1 MHTSIDAMKSRWSDA
16 EARQFIDRY
25 APRWGEP
32 LALRVYTSRLIGADP
47 DLVMHGGGN
56 TSVKVVIENLLGE
69 RTDALCVKGSGWDLD
84 SIEPQGFPALDLGW
98 LRRLR
103 KLKDLSDEEMVNQFR
118 TRLFDASAPNPSVE
132 TLLHAFLPHVFID
145 HTHADAIL
153 ALTNQPDGEKLT
165 RQALGERVVVVPYVM
180 PGFTL
185 AKLAAEMFES
195 KPDAQGMVLL
205 KHGLFTFAP
214 DARTSYERT
223 IELVGRAESFL
234 QGRMRG
240 RGVTPAPDEDV
251 ARARTRMAQVGPILR
266 GLLATPSG
274 NPDQPH
280 RRVIL
285 EHRASPDLLGL
296 VASPQCASLAARGP
310 LTPDH
315 VIRTKAQHLF
325 IGQPALDDP
334 ETLRKQL
341 GAAIA
346 GYRTGYDAYF
356 AAQVREKGVTR
367 TKLDP
372 DPRVLLI
379 PGVGI
384 VCAGK
389 TRKDAAIAADIA
401 EHTLRIK
408 EVAEAIGRYQPL
420 EPSELFDMEY
430 WSLEQ
435 AKLGKEIEKPLSR
448 QVALVTGAAGAIGV
462 AACVELAKA
471 GAHVVLTD
479 LDAEGLERAREK
491 VAKAAGSSACAAV
504 RMDVTD
510 EGSVAAAFDHA
521 CRVFGGVDIVVA
533 NAGIAQVSALADTD
547 ARQFHKVLDVN
558 LGGYFLTLRAAARLM
573 RAQGTAGNVVIN
585 ASKNVFAP
593 GADFGA
599 YSASKAAG
607 HQLGKVAAIELAP
620 LGIRVN
626 MINADAVFA
635 EGDTPSGLWREIG
648 PERARSRGIAA
659 EKLQEFYRERNL
671 LHAEV
676 TGRHVGRAVVF
687 FASNQTPTTGAT
699 LPVDGGIAAAFPR

>member
-1 MHTSIDAMKSRWSDA
+1 MKSRWSDA

-25 APRWGEP
+25 APRWSEA

-56 TSVKVVIENLLGE
+56 TSVKIVQENLLGDRVE
-69 RTDALCVKGSGWDLD
+69 ALCVKGSGWDLD
-84 SIEPQGFPALDLGW
+84 SIEPQGFPALDLAW

-103 KLKDLSDEEMVNQFR
+103 KLRELSDEEMVNQLR

-153 ALTNQPDGEKLT
+153 ALTNQPDGAELI

-180 PGFTL
+180 PGFQL
-185 AKLAAEMFES
+185 AKLAAELFES
-195 KPDAQGMVLL
+195 RAEVDGMVLL
-205 KHGLFTFAP
+205 KHGLFTFAS

-223 IELVGRAESFL
+223 IEAVDRAEGFL
-234 QGRMRG
+234 SGHLHGR
-240 RGVTPAPDEDV
+240 VPAPAPPGEV
-251 ARARTRMAQVGPILR
+251 EAAKTRMARIGPLLR

-274 NPDQPH
+274 NPDQPY

-285 EHRASPDLLGL
+285 EHRATPEALALI
-296 VASPQCASLAARGP
+296 ASAQCAVLASRGP

-315 VIRTKAQHLF
+315 VIRTKAQHLYVA
-325 IGQPALDDP
+325 QPALDDP
-334 ETLRKQL
+334 EASRQQL
-341 GAAIA
+341 STAIA
-346 GYRTGYDAYF
+346 GYRTRYDAYF
-356 AAQVREKGVTR
+356 AEQVRGKNVTR

-372 DPRVLLI
+372 DPRVFLI

-408 EVAEAIGRYQPL
+408 AVAEAMGRYEPL
-420 EPSELFDMEY
+420 GDAELFDMEY

-435 AKLGKEIEKPLSR
+435 AKLGKEAEKPLSR

-479 LDAEGLERAREK
+479 VDAEGLERAREK
-491 VAKAAGSSACAAV
+491 VAKAAGKSSCTAAW
-504 RMDVTD
+504 MDVTD
-510 EGSVAAAFDHA
+510 EASVTAAFEHA
-521 CRVFGGVDIVVA
+521 CRVFGGLDIVVA
-533 NAGIAQVSALADTD
+533 NAGIAHVSALADTD

-558 LGGYFLTLRAAARLM
+558 LGGYFLTLRAAARVM
-573 RAQGTAGNVVIN
+573 RAQGTGGNVVIN

-648 PERARSRGIAA
+648 PERARSRGIAP

-676 TGRHVGRAVVF
+676 TGTHVGRAVVF

>member
-1 MHTSIDAMKSRWSDA
+1 MNSRWSDI
-16 EARQFIDRY
+16 EARQFCDRY
-25 APRWGEP
+25 AARWGEA

-56 TSVKVVIENLLGE
+56 TSVKITKETLLGD
-69 RTDALCVKGSGWDLD
+69 RVDALCVKGSGWDLD
-84 SIEPQGFPALDLGW
+84 SIEPQGFPAIDLSW

-103 KLKDLSDEEMVNQFR
+103 KLDALSDEEMVNQLR
-118 TRLFDASAPNPSVE
+118 THLFDASAPNPSVE
-132 TLLHAFLPHVFID
+132 TLLHAFLPHTFID

-153 ALTNQPDGEKLT
+153 ALTNQPDGAELI
-165 RQALGERVVVVPYVM
+165 RQALGDRVVVVPYVM
-180 PGFTL
+180 PGFQL
-185 AKLAAEMFES
+185 AKLAAEMFEGR
-195 KPDAQGMVLL
+195 PEADGMVLM

-214 DARTSYERT
+214 DARTSYGRT
-223 IELVGRAESFL
+223 IDYVDRAESFL
-234 QGRMRG
+234 RARLRG
-240 RGVTPAPDEDV
+240 RSEPAASAADV
-251 ARARTRMAQVGPILR
+251 SAARGRMAQIGPILR
-266 GLLATPSG
+266 GLLVTPSG
-274 NPDQPH
+274 NADQPH

-285 EHRASPDLLGL
+285 EHRATPEILAL
-296 VASPQCASLAARGP
+296 VAAPQCASLAARGP

-315 VIRTKAQHLF
+315 VIRTKGQHLF
-325 IGQPALDDP
+325 VAQPALNDL
-334 ETLRKQL
+334 EELRSQL
-341 GAAIA
+341 ATAIA
-346 GYRTGYDAYF
+346 GYRTKYDAYF
-356 AAQVREKGVTR
+356 AHQIRAKGIAR
-367 TKLDP
+367 SKLDP

-384 VCAGK
+384 VTAGK

-408 EVAEAIGRYQPL
+408 AAAESIGHYEPL
-420 EPSELFDMEY
+420 EESDLFDMEY

-435 AKLGKEIEKPLSR
+435 AKLGKESEKPLAR
-448 QVALVTGAAGAIGV
+448 QVALVTGAAGAIGL

-471 GAHVVLTD
+471 GAHVVLSD
-479 LDAEGLERAREK
+479 VDQQGLERARSK
-491 VAKAAGSSACAAV
+491 VAQAAGASACTAV
-504 RMDVTD
+504 AMDVTD
-510 EGSVAAAFDHA
+510 ENSVAGAFDHA
-521 CRVFGGVDIVVA
+521 CRTYGGVDIVVA
-533 NAGIAQVSALADTD
+533 NAGIAHVSPLSDTD
-547 ARQFHKVLDVN
+547 AGQFRKVVDVN
-558 LGGYFLTLRAAARLM
+558 LGGYFLTLRAAARVM
-573 RAQGTAGNVVIN
+573 RTQGTGGNVVIN

-648 PERARSRGIAA
+648 PDRARSRGIPP

-671 LHAEV
+671 LHAEI
-676 TGRHVGRAVVF
+676 TGAHVGRAIVF

>member
-1 MHTSIDAMKSRWSDA
+1 MKSRWSDD
-16 EARQFIDRY
+16 EARQFCERY

-56 TSVKVVIENLLGE
+56 TSVKIAKENLLGDRVE
-69 RTDALCVKGSGWDLD
+69 ALCVKGSGWDLD
-84 SIEPQGFPALDLGW
+84 SIEPQGFPALDLSW

-103 KLKDLSDEEMVNQFR
+103 KLESLSDEEMVNQLR

-132 TLLHAFLPHVFID
+132 TLLHAFLPHAFID

-153 ALTNQPDGEKLT
+153 ALTNQPDGADLIHK
-165 RQALGERVVVVPYVM
+165 ALGDRVVVVPYVM
-180 PGFTL
+180 PGFRL
-185 AKLAAEMFES
+185 AKLAAEMFEG
-195 KPDAQGMVLL
+195 KPDAEGMVLL

-223 IELVGRAESFL
+223 VDSVDRAESFL
-234 QGRMRG
+234 RG
-240 RGVTPAPDEDV
+240 RLRGRAPAAPAGDV
-251 ARARTRMAQVGPILR
+251 AEARSRMAQIGPVVR
-266 GLLATPSG
+266 GLLATASG
-274 NPDQPH
+274 NADQPH

-285 EHRASPDLLGL
+285 EHRATPEILGL
-296 VASPQCASLAARGP
+296 IAAPQCASLAERGP

-315 VIRTKAQHLF
+315 VIRTKARHLF
-325 IGQPALDDP
+325 IGQPALQDP
-334 ETLRKQL
+334 EALRSQL
-341 GAAIA
+341 AAAIA
-346 GYRTGYDAYF
+346 GYRTRYDAYF
-356 AAQVREKGVTR
+356 AEQVGAKGVKR
-367 TKLDP
+367 SKLDP

-379 PGVGI
+379 PGLGI

-408 EVAEAIGRYQPL
+408 AAAEAIGRYEPL
-420 EPSELFDMEY
+420 DDSELFDMEY

-435 AKLGKEIEKPLSR
+435 AKLGKEAEKPLAR

-462 AACVELAKA
+462 ATCVELAKA

-479 LDAEGLERAREK
+479 VDEKGLERARAK
-491 VAKAAGSSACAAV
+491 VAQAAGGSSCAAV
-504 RMDVTD
+504 PMDVTD
-510 EGSVAAAFDHA
+510 EESVRRAFDDA
-521 CRVFGGVDIVVA
+521 CRAFGGVDIVVP
-533 NAGIAQVSALADTD
+533 NAGIAHVSALSETD
-547 ARQFHKVLDVN
+547 ARQFQKVLDVN
-558 LGGYFLTLRAAARLM
+558 LGGYFLTLRAAARVM
-573 RAQGTAGNVVIN
+573 RAQGTGGNVVIN

-648 PERARSRGIAA
+648 PDRARSRGIPTA
-659 EKLQEFYRERNL
+659 KLQEFYRERNL

-676 TGRHVGRAVVF
+676 TGTHVGRAVVF

>member
-1 MHTSIDAMKSRWSDA
+1 MIYPARMKSRWSDS
-16 EARQFIDRY
+16 EAQKVADRY
-25 APRWGEP
+25 AARWGEA

-56 TSVKVVIENLLGE
+56 TSVKVVKENLLGDRVE
-69 RTDALCVKGSGWDLD
+69 ALCVKGSGWDLD
-84 SIEPQGFPALDLGW
+84 SIEPPGFPALDLSW

-103 KLKDLSDEEMVNQFR
+103 KLETLSDEEMVNQLR
-118 TRLFDASAPNPSVE
+118 THLFDASAPNPSVE
-132 TLLHAFLPHVFID
+132 TLLHAFLPHAFID

-153 ALTNQPDGEKLT
+153 ALTNQPDGGELI
-165 RQALGERVVVVPYVM
+165 RQALGDRVVVVPYVM
-180 PGFTL
+180 PGFRL
-185 AKLAAEMFES
+185 AKLAAEMFEG
-195 KPDAQGMVLL
+195 KPDAEGMVLL
-205 KHGLFTFAP
+205 KHGLFTFAA

-223 IELVGRAESFL
+223 IDSVDRAEGFLRSRLRGRAAP
-234 QGRMRG
+234 
-240 RGVTPAPDEDV
+240 PAPKAEATAAAQM
-251 ARARTRMAQVGPILR
+251 ARIGPILR
-266 GLLATPSG
+266 GLLSPPSG
-274 NPDQPH
+274 SPDQPH

-285 EHRASPDLLGL
+285 EHRATPELLAL
-296 VASPQCASLAARGP
+296 VAAPQCASLAARGP

-325 IGQPALDDP
+325 VADPALHDADA
-334 ETLRKQL
+334 LRSQL
-341 GAAIA
+341 ATAID
-346 GYRTGYDAYF
+346 GYRARYDAYF
-356 AAQVREKGVTR
+356 AQQVRDKGVSR
-367 TKLDP
+367 SKLDP
-372 DPRVLLI
+372 DPRVLLL

-408 EVAEAIGRYQPL
+408 AAAEAIGRYEPL
-420 EPSELFDMEY
+420 DESELFEMEY

-435 AKLGKEIEKPLSR
+435 AKLGKELEKPLAR

-462 AACVELAKA
+462 ATCIELAKA
-471 GAHVVLTD
+471 GAHVVLGD
-479 LDAEGLERAREK
+479 VDEEGLERARAKVGK
-491 VAKAAGSSACAAV
+491 VAGAGACTAV
-504 RMDVTD
+504 RVDVTD
-510 EGSVAAAFDHA
+510 EASVDAAFDHA
-521 CRVFGGVDIVVA
+521 CRTFGGVDVVVA
-533 NAGIAQVSALADTD
+533 NAGIAHVSALADTE
-547 ARQFHKVLDVN
+547 AGQFRKVVDVN
-558 LGGYFLTLRAAARLM
+558 LGGYFLTLRAAARVM
-573 RAQGTAGNVVIN
+573 RAQGTGGHIVIN

-593 GADFGA
+593 GANFGA

-648 PERARSRGIAA
+648 PDRARSRGIAP
-659 EKLQEFYRERNL
+659 EKLQDFYRERNL
-671 LHAEV
+671 LHAEI
-676 TGRHVGRAVVF
+676 TGAHVGRAVVF

>member
-1 MHTSIDAMKSRWSDA
+1 MKNHWSDA
-16 EARQFIDRY
+16 EARQFCDRY
-25 APRWGEP
+25 APRWGEA
-32 LALRVYTSRLIGADP
+32 LALRVYTSRLIGAEP

-56 TSVKVVIENLLGE
+56 TSVKITRENLLGD
-69 RTDALCVKGSGWDLD
+69 RVDALCVKGSGWDLD
-84 SIEPQGFPALDLGW
+84 SIEPEGFPALDLAW

-103 KLKDLSDEEMVNQFR
+103 KLEALSDEEMVNQLR
-118 TRLFDASAPNPSVE
+118 THLFDASAPNPSVE
-132 TLLHAFLPHVFID
+132 TLLHALLPHPFID

-153 ALTNQPDGEKLT
+153 ALTNQPDGAELV
-165 RQALGERVVVVPYVM
+165 RRALGDRVLVVPYVM
-180 PGFTL
+180 PGFRL
-185 AKLAAEMFES
+185 AKLAAEIFEGR
-195 KPDAQGMVLL
+195 PEAEGMVLL
-205 KHGLFTFAP
+205 KHGLFTFAA

-223 IELVGRAESFL
+223 VEYVDRAETFL
-234 QGRMRG
+234 RARLRG
-240 RGVTPAPDEDV
+240 RSTVPSNSTEPGG
-251 ARARTRMAQVGPILR
+251 ARARMAQMGPVLR
-266 GLLATPSG
+266 GLLASASG
-274 NPDQPH
+274 NPDQPF

-285 EHRASPDLLGL
+285 EQRATQEILGL
-296 VASPQCASLAARGP
+296 LDSPQCASLASRGP

-315 VIRTKAQHLF
+315 VIRTKAHHLYLA
-325 IGQPALDDP
+325 QPALHDLDA
-334 ETLRKQL
+334 LRAQL
-341 GAAIA
+341 AGAIA
-346 GYRTGYDAYF
+346 AFRTQYDAYF
-356 AAQVREKGVTR
+356 AEQIRSKGVTR
-367 TKLDP
+367 SKLDP

-408 EVAEAIGRYQPL
+408 AAAESIGRYEPL
-420 EPSELFDMEY
+420 DDSQLFDMEY

-435 AKLGKEIEKPLSR
+435 AKLGKEAEQPLSR

-462 AACVELAKA
+462 ATCIELAKA

-479 LDAEGLERAREK
+479 VDEAALERAREK
-491 VAKAAGSSACAAV
+491 VLHVAGRSACAAV
-504 RMDVTD
+504 KMDVTD
-510 EGSVAAAFDHA
+510 ETSVSAAFDHA
-521 CRVFGGVDIVVA
+521 CAVFGGVDIVVA
-533 NAGIAQVSALADTD
+533 NAGIAHVSALSDLD
-547 ARQFHKVLDVN
+547 AGQFRKVLDVN
-558 LGGYFLTLRAAARLM
+558 LGGYFLTLRAAARVM
-573 RAQGTAGNVVIN
+573 RAQGTGGNVVIN

-620 LGIRVN
+620 FGIRVN

-635 EGDTPSGLWREIG
+635 EGDTPSGLWQQIG
-648 PERARSRGIAA
+648 PDRARSRGIPP
-659 EKLQEFYRERNL
+659 EKLQEFYRDRNL

-676 TGRHVGRAVVF
+676 TGAHVGRAVVF